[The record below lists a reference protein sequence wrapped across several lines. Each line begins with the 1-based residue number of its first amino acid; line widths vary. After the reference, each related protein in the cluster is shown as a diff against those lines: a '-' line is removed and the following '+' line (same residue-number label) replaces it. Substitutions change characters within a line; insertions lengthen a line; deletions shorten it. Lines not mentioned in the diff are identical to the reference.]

1 MNKRKLDK
9 EFDNQR
15 DLRSHILT
23 IFIVTI
29 GGTLSLLF
37 DLANDFKKVLFG
49 LGLVLSFTLFN
60 SYLNK
65 TVYIKSLL
73 NKTNEAERDE

>member
-15 DLRSHILT
+15 DLRSNILT